1 MKRKEYIDNISK
13 KLNITKKEVE
23 LVTDAFLEELVLTLS
38 KKDLVTITNFG
49 TFRKTIIKDFECFSP
64 VDGAKIKKDIV
75 KVTFSISRELS
86 RRLLKEGK

>member
-23 LVTDAFLEELVLTLS
+23 LVTDAFLEELVLTLG

-64 VDGAKIKKDIV
+64 VDGTKIKKDIV

>member
-75 KVTFSISRELS
+75 KVTFSISRDLS

>member
-23 LVTDAFLEELVLTLS
+23 LVTDAFLEELVLTMD